1 MKPIKIVLFIPK
13 YKERET
19 DFLFSFARLF
29 SQNGAQGSP
38 LPWFLW
44 KFNSYFPKVNVKTI
58 FNVPK
63 NQDKIKVFSVT

>member
-38 LPWFLW
+38 LP
-44 KFNSYFPKVNVKTI
+44 
-58 FNVPK
+58 
-63 NQDKIKVFSVT
+63 